1 MKTSRPWRSLAHNLE
16 DRLRCLFGFH
26 EFVTVTTDPTPA
38 TGATPAR
45 GGVLRLRCLNCR
57 IETPGWEQGPPGYR
71 RTQAPKPAALAL
83 PNARLA
89 ALDAREHAA
98 EPVAATGGRR
108 QNVTKFPLA
117 KSRRL
122 R

>member
-1 MKTSRPWRSLAHNLE
+1 MNTSRPWRSLAHNLE
-16 DRLRCLFGFH
+16 DRIRCLFGFH

-38 TGATPAR
+38 R

-57 IETPGWEQGPPGYR
+57 TETPGWEQGPPGYR
-71 RTQAPKPAALAL
+71 RTQDPKPSALAL

-89 ALDAREHAA
+89 ALDAQDLAA